1 MFLRSVRRSVCRR
14 RHQQTMGVVLRGTE
28 SLLTRCWR
36 EMDSNFQYADAVN
49 LFVGPITMS
58 PSNKGRS
65 VGSVANR
72 RSYLTRSNR
81 PGPRRQP
88 ALRRS

>member
-36 EMDSNFQYADAVN
+36 EMDSNFQYAGAVN
-49 LFVGPITMS
+49 LFVAPFCRT
-58 PSNKGRS
+58 RLLE
-65 VGSVANR
+65 VAAGDAEPQET
-72 RSYLTRSNR
+72 TRAFQ
-81 PGPRRQP
+81 G
-88 ALRRS
+88 

>member
-36 EMDSNFQYADAVN
+36 EMDSNFQYAGAVN
-49 LFVGPITMS
+49 LFVAPFVVPGCLKSLP
-58 PSNKGRS
+58 
-65 VGSVANR
+65 A
-72 RSYLTRSNR
+72 TRSR
-81 PGPRRQP
+81 RKRRGPFRGDQAP
-88 ALRRS
+88 SDHPVA